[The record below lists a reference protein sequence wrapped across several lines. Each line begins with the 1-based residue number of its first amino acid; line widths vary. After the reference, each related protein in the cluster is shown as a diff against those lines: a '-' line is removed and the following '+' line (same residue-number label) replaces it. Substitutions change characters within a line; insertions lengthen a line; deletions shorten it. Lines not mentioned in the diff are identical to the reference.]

1 MRVRL
6 FGLIAERA
14 GSEFIEADA
23 RSVEA
28 LRALLVERIAGLE
41 ALSYA
46 IAVDRVIVRDDA
58 PLSGSEEVALLPP
71 FAGG

>member
-6 FGLIAERA
+6 FGLIAEKA
-14 GSEFIEADA
+14 GSEFIDAEAP
-23 RSVEA
+23 SVKA
-28 LRALLVERIAGLE
+28 LRARLVERIVGLE

-46 IAVDRVIVRDDA
+46 IAVDRVIIHDDA
-58 PLSGSEEVALLPP
+58 PLNGSEEIAILPP